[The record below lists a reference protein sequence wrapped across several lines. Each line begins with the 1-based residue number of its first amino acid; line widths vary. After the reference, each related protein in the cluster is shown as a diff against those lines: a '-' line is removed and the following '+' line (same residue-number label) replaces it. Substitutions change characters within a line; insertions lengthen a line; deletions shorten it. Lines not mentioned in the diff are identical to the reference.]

1 MKLSQEEVLRIA
13 RLARLGL
20 SQTEVNK
27 LSEQLSDILGH
38 FGVLKQIDT
47 KEVPP
52 TAQSIA
58 LKNVM
63 AEDEVTPSLAPE
75 QVVANA
81 PQEDG
86 GFIRIRPV
94 LE

>member
-13 RLARLGL
+13 HLARLGL

-38 FGVLKQIDT
+38 FGVLKQLDT
-47 KEVPP
+47 EEVPP

-63 AEDEVTPSLAPE
+63 AEDEVTPSLVPE